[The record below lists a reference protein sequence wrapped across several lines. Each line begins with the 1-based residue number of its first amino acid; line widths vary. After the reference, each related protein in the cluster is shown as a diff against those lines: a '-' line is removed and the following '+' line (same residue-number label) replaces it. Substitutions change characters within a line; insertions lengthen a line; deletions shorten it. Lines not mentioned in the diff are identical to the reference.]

1 MGPLDRRERALEIVR
16 VDPGSCLGDLV
27 ALARLEYGDSEMA
40 NPDYLRWQY
49 LENPAGDAI
58 VVVARSNSGELAGQY
73 VVIPI
78 WVRLGTGR
86 VMGSVSLNTLTH
98 PDYRGRGLFTRM
110 AKEVYAICERD
121 KISLTVGFPNK
132 NSYPGFVRKLQFRHI
147 GNANVLFQVL
157 APMKLLRKMPSVAGS
172 PKYSPSN
179 ISDVAVAIPGS
190 GRSGIRIE
198 SLEFSECDSSFD
210 EFIDNRETQR
220 FSVEKSSAF
229 CNWRYRAVPT
239 RRYLA
244 FQALDGDHLLAMC
257 VVRMRQV
264 KGIECAFVVEFQVCA
279 GQQGVEA
286 GRHLLRVVMASY
298 RSIGAVLGGMLV
310 NPGAPEHEIAKSVGF
325 REIPKRLLPHDAPII
340 VRKND
345 DRIEDR
351 VFDAARWSFT
361 FGDYDVF

>member
-1 MGPLDRRERALEIVR
+1 MEIMR
-16 VDPGSCLGDLV
+16 VNPDSCLDELV

-40 NPDYLRWQY
+40 NTDYLRWQY

-58 VVVARSNSGELAGQY
+58 VIIARADNGELAGQY

-78 WVRLGTGR
+78 WLRLGTDR
-86 VMGSVSLNTLTH
+86 VKGSLSLNTLTH
-98 PDYRGRGLFTRM
+98 PNYRGMGLFTRM
-110 AKEVYAICERD
+110 AKETYAICQREGV
-121 KISLTVGFPNK
+121 SLTLGFPNQ

-147 GNANVLFQVL
+147 GNASVLFQVL
-157 APMKLLRKMPSVAGS
+157 APMKLFRKLASVAGS
-172 PKYSPSN
+172 PKYAPST
-179 ISDVAVAIPGS
+179 ISDVSVAIPES
-190 GRSGIRIE
+190 SEKGIRID
-198 SLEFSECDSSFD
+198 SLELGEGDASFD
-210 EFIDNRETQR
+210 EFIDSREPQR

-239 RRYLA
+239 RRYSA

-264 KGIECAFVVEFQVCA
+264 KGLECAFVVEFQVCA
-279 GQQGVEA
+279 GRQGFEA
-286 GRHLLRVVMASY
+286 GQYLLRVVMAYY

-310 NPGAPEHEIAKSVGF
+310 NSGAPENEIAKSGGF
-325 REIPKRLLPHDAPII
+325 RDIPKRLLPHDAPII

-345 DRIEDR
+345 DRIEDS